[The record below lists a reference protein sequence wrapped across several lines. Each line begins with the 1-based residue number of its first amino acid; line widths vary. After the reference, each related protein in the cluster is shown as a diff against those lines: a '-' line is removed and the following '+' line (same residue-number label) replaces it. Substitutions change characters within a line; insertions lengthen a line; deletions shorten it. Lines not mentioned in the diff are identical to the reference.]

1 RGCGGRLGEPAN
13 RAAGVQSAGLVR
25 SGYSPALSP
34 RITRNAR
41 TDRSAYGTRI
51 AAWPMTIP
59 SAPRRGS
66 ARTDGAD
73 SNRDDRDHDCREPE
87 QHGQR
92 LERAAEAEEQRDDGG
107 QSACERAETE
117 ANADAS
123 QPRYRRACRRYR
135 RERRSARTR
144 ASGRSS
150 VRGAWAANRRIA

>member
-1 RGCGGRLGEPAN
+1 
-13 RAAGVQSAGLVR
+13 
-25 SGYSPALSP
+25 
-34 RITRNAR
+34 
-41 TDRSAYGTRI
+41 
-51 AAWPMTIP
+51 MTIP

-117 ANADAS
+117 ANAGAG
-123 QPRYRRACRRYR
+123 QPVTVVHAVDIGARGAALERAP
-135 RERRSARTR
+135 
-144 ASGRSS
+144 SGRSS
-150 VRGAWAANRRIA
+150 VRGASAANRRIA